1 LLVEPFFPFYPFAVL
16 SMCVAGLEACP
27 FQRLYMGKVHVITFL
42 EGTEV
47 EVDV

>member
-1 LLVEPFFPFYPFAVL
+1 
-16 SMCVAGLEACP
+16 
-27 FQRLYMGKVHVITFL
+27 MGKVHVITCL